1 MVEQSPVSDYQNIHI
16 IDQVSEPRNMD
27 SQTSALYVF
36 KLRHAL
42 RVIEAVG

>member
-1 MVEQSPVSDYQNIHI
+1 MAEQSPVREYQNIHI
-16 IDQVSEPRNMD
+16 IDQALEPRNMD

-36 KLRHAL
+36 KVQHAL